1 MSDNWVVQ
9 NLENALNTWN
19 EKLSEIKSEIADMT
33 KQIGEFR
40 KEVKLCDGIIKR
52 SNIMKDKI
60 ESVRQEKEERMN
72 EHIRRSR

>member
-1 MSDNWVVQ
+1 MKQLVDKRQHLRYKSRNIKD
-9 NLENALNTWN
+9 N

-52 SNIMKDKI
+52 SNIMKNMT
-60 ESVRQEKEERMN
+60 EFERR
-72 EHIRRSR
+72 EADCECPL